1 MLHEL
6 PMFKTVVNL
15 DTVHI
20 YIYLEM
26 MFNIKI
32 SYCWKEQLKTINL
45 HDFFL
50 QMYLIENKKHN
61 MFTRL

>member
-1 MLHEL
+1 ML
-6 PMFKTVVNL
+6 KTVVNL

-45 HDFFL
+45 HDFF
-50 QMYLIENKKHN
+50 
-61 MFTRL
+61 FTNVSE